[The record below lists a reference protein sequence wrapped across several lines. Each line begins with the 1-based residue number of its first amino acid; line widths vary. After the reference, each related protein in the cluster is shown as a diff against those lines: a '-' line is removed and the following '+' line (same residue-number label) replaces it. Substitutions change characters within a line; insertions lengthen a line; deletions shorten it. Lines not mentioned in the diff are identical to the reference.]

1 MIKSEDLTFPKIKE
15 KINKAGN
22 LFYQYRACRRDAATI
37 YDIENIRHGVVYA
50 RTPLQMNDPFDSMVG
65 FSPEKI
71 YDECIDLALD
81 QVADPL
87 DENLRLILK
96 SFLKYRLVGKTIEFI
111 AALNKLKKYIF
122 IQSVIEHVSIAN
134 MPQFILQ
141 NAEKLYKKSPA
152 DVKKYFDKPTFMIF
166 AIFIK
171 DYQNVN
177 IEEKTLV
184 DALKMEEALGA
195 LERATV
201 EVRDKT
207 YIPFLQDFL
216 SKLTVVCFS
225 ASGWDNQLMWSHYAN
240 SYSGICVEYD
250 FEKMNKFVGFM
261 YPVEY
266 CEQRP
271 TLMLK
276 DLGIRKFA
284 TDENGNLETEEV
296 DMSAIFSYMLAKNKC
311 WAYEEEWRIINTG
324 ETPYTPIF
332 IDTPFIKSITLGLN
346 LDEMCKHLIWDICQ
360 ETGIECYQLALNSG
374 DYVLTREKLTPEDFV
389 FDENRELEY
398 IQLLS
403 EHTTILSRKCS
414 ENSQIVIDG
423 IEKGT
428 LEVNAMLNVLTSTLD
443 FLSDAYF
450 MKNSFNRYCKNKG
463 ITASEIKEK
472 TQIGT
477 AVTQINGFISQAK
490 VGAVSINESS
500 LNLLLTNKMSMKDF
514 QTVKGLT
521 SDILELVDK
530 HDSLKWYSN
539 DMEEKKS

>member
-1 MIKSEDLTFPKIKE
+1 MLKSEDLTFSQIKE

-50 RTPLQMNDPFDSMVG
+50 RTPLQMNDPFDSKVG

-71 YDECIDLALD
+71 YEECIDLVLD
-81 QVADPL
+81 QAAESL
-87 DENLRLILK
+87 DESLRLIFKAL
-96 SFLKYRLVGKTIEFI
+96 LKYRLVGKTMGFI
-111 AALNKLKKYIF
+111 DALNKLKKYIF
-122 IQSVIEHVSIAN
+122 IQSVIEHVSVAN
-134 MPQFILQ
+134 MPQFIMR
-141 NAEKLYKKSPA
+141 NAERLYKKSPA
-152 DVKKYFDKPTFMIF
+152 DVKRYFDKPTFIIF
-166 AIFIK
+166 SMFIK
-171 DYQNVN
+171 DYKNVD
-177 IEEKTLV
+177 IDEKTLV
-184 DALKMEEALGA
+184 DALNMEDALTV
-195 LERATV
+195 LEKATV

-250 FEKMNKFVGFM
+250 FQKMNKFIGFM

-266 CEQRP
+266 CDQRP

-276 DLGIRKFA
+276 DLGITKFA
-284 TDENGNLETEEV
+284 MDENGHLETDEV

-311 WAYEEEWRIINTG
+311 WAYEKEWRIINTG

-360 ETGIECYQLALNSG
+360 EKGIECYQLSLNSG
-374 DYVLTREKLTPEDFV
+374 DYVLTRQKLTSEDFV
-389 FDENRELEY
+389 FDEKRELEY
-398 IQLLS
+398 INLLA
-403 EHTTILSRKCS
+403 EHTGILSQKCS
-414 ENSQIVIDG
+414 ENSKIVVEG
-423 IEKGT
+423 IEKGE
-428 LEVNAMLNVLTSTLD
+428 LEVDAMLNVLTSTLD

-450 MKNSFNRYCKNKG
+450 MKSSFNHYCKNKG
-463 ITASEIKEK
+463 IQTAEIQEN

-477 AVTQINGFISQAK
+477 AIVQIDSFISQARS
-490 VGAVSINESS
+490 GAESINESS
-500 LNLLLTNKMSMKDF
+500 VKLLLTDKISMQNF
-514 QTVKGLT
+514 QTVKSLT

-530 HDSLKWYSN
+530 HDSLKWYLE
-539 DMEEKKS
+539 DIE